1 MDARPEGT
9 AARLRQLGGDLLE
22 LLRVRLELLSVEA
35 REDLAQLSALV
46 VQGAFA
52 IVLVSFGLIFLAMFV
67 TVWLWDTQR
76 LLALGVFTLLFLGG
90 GLTLGILAVRRVQRG
105 LRLFRSSIDEL
116 RRDGEQLRS

>member
-9 AARLRQLGGDLLE
+9 AARVRQLGADLLE
-22 LLRVRLELLSVEA
+22 VLRVRLELLSVEA
-35 REDLAQLSALV
+35 REDIAQLSALV

-52 IVLVSFGLIFLAMFV
+52 IVLISFGLIFLAIFM

-90 GLTLGILAVRRVQRG
+90 GLTLGILAVRRVHRG
-105 LRLFRSSIDEL
+105 LRLFRASIDEL
-116 RRDGEQLRS
+116 RRDAEQLRS